1 MTITVYTL
9 PNCVQCDST
18 KKMLDKNS
26 VPYSTVDLSE
36 DIVAKEMV
44 LDMGY
49 SSAPVVVTENDHWS
63 GFRIEKLNGLIARFH
78 G

>member
-1 MTITVYTL
+1 
-9 PNCVQCDST
+9 
-18 KKMLDKNS
+18 MLDKNR
-26 VPYSTVDLSE
+26 VPYDNVDLSQDE
-36 DIVAKEMV
+36 EAKNMV

-49 SSAPVVVTENDHWS
+49 QSAPVVITDNDHWS

>member
-26 VPYSTVDLSE
+26 VPYNTVDLSE
-36 DIVAKEMV
+36 DITAKEMV

-49 SSAPVVVTENDHWS
+49 SSAPVVITDSDHWS